1 MNSNKSLIFL
11 YKSIQSGMTEKLL
24 LFLIFFSMMYSVPCR
39 SENTPNK
46 YTVNGYVKDSQT
58 GEALIGAVIIVKE
71 LSQTGTATNA
81 YGFYSLTIPEGTY
94 TLTAQFMGYEPRSL
108 QLTLIQNVK
117 QNFSLNEKSVEQKEV
132 VITGERNDENIK
144 SIQMGVDK
152 IDVKGI
158 QNVPVLLGEKDV
170 LKTVQLLPG
179 IKSAGEGNSGFYVR
193 GGGADQNLI
202 LMDEA
207 TVYSASH
214 FLGFFSVFNSDA
226 IKDVT
231 IYKGAMPAAYGGRL
245 SSVLDIKMKE
255 GNEKQ
260 FGVNGG
266 IGLISSRL
274 TIEGPIIN
282 DKMSFSISGRRT
294 YADLFLKL
302 SGDTTINRSRLYFY
316 DLNAKM
322 HYQIGEEDRIFLSGY
337 FGKDVF
343 GLSNIFGI
351 DWGNATGTVRWNHLF
366 SDKMFSNTSLIYS
379 TYDYNIDLDFSGN
392 TITVYSRIQDYN
404 LKQDF

>member
-1 MNSNKSLIFL
+1 MEFLSKIFYGNIRRFFL
-11 YKSIQSGMTEKLL
+11 TSPIVHSQILAKQASYFTDQDIQFDMVKK
-24 LFLIFFSMMYSVPCR
+24 LFLFPLFVSMMYSVPYR
-39 SENTPNK
+39 TENGLNK
-46 YTVNGYVKDSQT
+46 YTINGYVKDSQT
-58 GEALIGAVIIVKE
+58 GEVLIEAVIVVKE
-71 LSQTGTATNA
+71 LPQAGTTTNA

-94 TLTAQFMGYEPRSL
+94 TLSAQLMGYEPRAL
-108 QLTLIQNVK
+108 QITLNQNVK
-117 QNFSLNEKSVEQKEV
+117 QNFLLIEKSVEQKEV
-132 VITGERNDENIK
+132 VVTGERNDENIK

-158 QNVPVLLGEKDV
+158 QSVPVLLGEKDV
-170 LKTVQLLPG
+170 LKTMQLLPG

-231 IYKGAMPAAYGGRL
+231 VYKGAMPAAYGGRL

-260 FGVNGG
+260 FSINGG

-274 TIEGPIIN
+274 TVEGPIIN

-302 SGDTTINRSRLYFY
+302 SSDSY
-316 DLNAKM
+316 D
-322 HYQIGEEDRIFLSGY
+322 QQVTVIFL
-337 FGKDVF
+337 
-343 GLSNIFGI
+343 
-351 DWGNATGTVRWNHLF
+351 
-366 SDKMFSNTSLIYS
+366 
-379 TYDYNIDLDFSGN
+379 
-392 TITVYSRIQDYN
+392 
-404 LKQDF
+404 